1 MMGTAHGSYLCLAM
15 SVHTCA
21 KNLATVC
28 SAFTVFREET
38 RTSSTASAGTKYH
51 HDAYSTGFD
60 EPHCRALSHHGIL
73 CNGIFV
79 SRRKAV

>member
-1 MMGTAHGSYLCLAM
+1 MATLHGSYLCLAM

-38 RTSSTASAGTKYH
+38 RTSSIASVGTRYH
-51 HDAYSTGFD
+51 HDAYSMQLVD
-60 EPHCRALSHHGIL
+60 VHCRS
-73 CNGIFV
+73 
-79 SRRKAV
+79 